1 MTVFGTKDKRMK
13 SKRQEQKIKHRI
25 APKATKQIE
34 LHKYE
39 ESFKRWLAQQIAN
52 GRMTIQQACV
62 DFQLPHNFVWKLTK
76 KYGDQV
82 PLTLPL
88 MTEEEKKKLE
98 KQQQRIKE
106 LEKQLEDAQIKN
118 VALET
123 LIDVAE
129 KDLKIDIR
137 KKPGAKQ

>member
-1 MTVFGTKDKRMK
+1 MKTKK
-13 SKRQEQKIKHRI
+13 QEQKVKHRI
-25 APKATKQIE
+25 APAATKNPD

-39 ESFKRWLAQQIAN
+39 ESFKRWLSAQIHS
-52 GRMTIQQACV
+52 GRMTIQQAV
-62 DFQLPHNFVWKLTK
+62 NDFKVPHHFVWTLTK
-76 KYGDQV
+76 KYGDQL
-82 PLTLPL
+82 PLTLPV

-106 LEKQLEDAQIKN
+106 LEKQLQDAQVKN
-118 VALET
+118 IALET

>member
-1 MTVFGTKDKRMK
+1 MK
-13 SKRQEQKIKHRI
+13 SKKQEQKLSYRI
-25 APKATKQIE
+25 APKATENGE

-39 ESFKRWLAQQIAN
+39 ESFRRWLAQQLAN
-52 GRMTIQQACV
+52 GRMTLQQAALE
-62 DFQLPHNFVWKLTK
+62 FNLPHYFVRRLIK
-76 KYGDQV
+76 KYADQL
-82 PLTLPL
+82 PLTLPV
-88 MTEEEKKKLE
+88 MTDEEKKKLE

-106 LEKQLEDAQIKN
+106 LEKQLQDAQVKN
-118 VALET
+118 IALET

>member
-1 MTVFGTKDKRMK
+1 MK
-13 SKRQEQKIKHRI
+13 SKKQEQNVKHKV
-25 APKATKQIE
+25 APFVTEKQD

-39 ESFKRWLAQQIAN
+39 ESFKRWLGLEIHA
-52 GRMTIQQACV
+52 GRMTIKQAVTELGVNEGVVYRIV
-62 DFQLPHNFVWKLTK
+62 DQ
-76 KYGDQV
+76 YRSAV
-82 PLTLPL
+82 PLTLPI

-98 KQQQRIKE
+98 KQQARIKE
-106 LEKQLEDAQIKN
+106 LEKQLQNAQVKN
-118 VALET
+118 IALET

>member
-1 MTVFGTKDKRMK
+1 MK
-13 SKRQEQKIKHRI
+13 SGKQQQRVKYYI
-25 APKATKQIE
+25 ASSITEKQD

-39 ESFKRWLAQQIAN
+39 ESFKRWLAQQISL
-52 GRMTIQQACV
+52 GRMTIQQAATE
-62 DFQLPHNFVWKLTK
+62 LNIPHNFVWKLTK
-76 KYGDQV
+76 KYADQL
-82 PLTLPL
+82 PLTLPV

-98 KQQQRIKE
+98 KQLQ
-106 LEKQLEDAQIKN
+106 DAQVKN
-118 VALET
+118 MALET

>member
-1 MTVFGTKDKRMK
+1 MK
-13 SKRQEQKIKHRI
+13 SKKQEQKVKYRI
-25 APKATKQIE
+25 APIASKNPE

-52 GRMTIQQACV
+52 GRMTIQQAAV
-62 DFQLPHNFVWKLTK
+62 DFNVPHNFVWKLTK
-76 KYGDQV
+76 KYADQLL
-82 PLTLPL
+82 LTLPV

-106 LEKQLEDAQIKN
+106 LEKQLEDAQVKN
-118 VALET
+118 IALET